1 MELLVAEI
9 LTCCVWLRRGVR
21 LRNKFFSQFY
31 RQSRVQ
37 DWRNSWRLCLVY
49 TCMQSISPLQLHLH
63 LHPQAFWL
71 VLYIIFF
78 LFHVWFVSLF
88 LLMLLWHDISCY
100 PRSANGGFNCFLPTC
115 LFTQR
120 FGTALAICAR
130 CLSEF
135 SMLLM
140 KWQERTNSSLSS

>member
-1 MELLVAEI
+1 MLVAEI

-21 LRNKFFSQFY
+21 LRNKLFSQFH
-31 RQSRVQ
+31 RQSGVQ
-37 DWRNSWRLCLVY
+37 DWRNSWRLCLVC

-63 LHPQAFWL
+63 PQAFWL
-71 VLYIIFF
+71 VLFIFF
-78 LFHVWFVSLF
+78 SSMFDLSLF
-88 LLMLLWHDISCY
+88 LLALLWHDISCY

-115 LFTQR
+115 LFAQR

-135 SMLLM
+135 SILLM
-140 KWQERTNSSLSS
+140 K